1 MESKLS
7 SLPNS
12 PGVYIFKDAHNTIL
26 YIGKAKYIRKRVSSY
41 FKKNSTDWKIHAL
54 LQEHATIDYIITKN
68 ETAALLLEAQLIKD
82 HKPKYNVLLKAG
94 DPFLYILFTQEELPR
109 IQLVRHK
116 KEKGSYFGPFL
127 HKAQTRSA
135 FRYLTQTFRLTLCNK
150 TIANGCLDYHLGL
163 CAGTCK
169 PDFDAADYRMRL
181 QLAQDALNS
190 NSTAFLKTIKEKI
203 SEYNEQLE
211 FEKSKYL
218 TEYLVNFDT
227 IFTTLKTRFKMATFE
242 DAIMAITAPKH
253 HVSALAQQA
262 GPALQEM
269 LGLTSPI
276 NSIDC
281 FDISHFQSHFLV
293 GSCIR
298 FTNGVPD
305 KNKFRRFKIKSLTEQ
320 NDYAALQE
328 IVTRRYKE
336 AQELPDLILID
347 GGKGQL
353 NAIVPLIGS
362 TPCVSLAKK
371 EERLFTPQH
380 PDGIPLDIRTA
391 VGQLL
396 IALRDY
402 AHHFAVSYHRLQR
415 RKSLGE

>member
-1 MESKLS
+1 MESKIS
-7 SLPNS
+7 ALPTA
-12 PGVYIFKDAHNTIL
+12 PGIYIFKDAKNTIL
-26 YIGKAKYIRKRVSSY
+26 YIGKAKSIRKRVSSY
-41 FKKNSTDWKIHAL
+41 FKKNSSDWKVHAL
-54 LQEHATIDYIITKN
+54 LQEHATIDYIITQN

-116 KEKGSYFGPFL
+116 KQKGIYFGPFL
-127 HKAQTRSA
+127 QKAQTRSA
-135 FRYLTQTFRLTLCNK
+135 FRYLMQTFRLTLCNK

-169 PDFDAADYRMRL
+169 PDFDKADYLVRL

-190 NSTAFLKTIKEKI
+190 NSTAFVKTIKAKI
-203 SEYNEQLE
+203 GEYNHQLE
-211 FEKSKYL
+211 FEKSKHL
-218 TEYLVNFDT
+218 TEYLLNFNT

-242 DAIMAITAPKH
+242 DAVMAITAPKH

-262 GPALQEM
+262 GPALQQM
-269 LGLTSPI
+269 LGLAQPI

-281 FDISHFQSHFLV
+281 FDISHFQSSFLV
-293 GSCIR
+293 GSCVR
-298 FTNGVPD
+298 FTNGVPE

-328 IVTRRYKE
+328 IVARRYKDPS
-336 AQELPDLILID
+336 ELPDLILID

-353 NAIVPLIGS
+353 NAVLPLVGS
-362 TPCVSLAKK
+362 TPCASLAKR
-371 EERLFTPQH
+371 EERLFTPHH
-380 PDGIPLDIRTA
+380 PDGIPLDIRTP

-402 AHHFAVSYHRLQR
+402 AHHFAISYHRSKR
-415 RKSLGE
+415 RKALGE

>member
-1 MESKLS
+1 MESRVS
-7 SLPNS
+7 TLPIG
-12 PGVYIFKDAHNTIL
+12 PGVYIFKDANNTIL
-26 YIGKAKYIRKRVSSY
+26 YIGKAKSIRKRVSSY
-41 FKKNSTDWKIHAL
+41 FKKNNTDWKIHAL

-94 DPFLYILFTQEELPR
+94 YPFLYILFTHEDLPH

-116 KEKGSYFGPFL
+116 KQKGTYFGPFL

-135 FRYLTQTFRLTLCNK
+135 FRYLMQTFRLTLCNK

-163 CAGTCK
+163 CAGNCK
-169 PDFDAADYRMRL
+169 PDFNSADYLIRL

-190 NSTAFLKTIKEKI
+190 NSAAFLKTIKASI
-203 SEYNEQLE
+203 GEYNQRLE
-211 FEKSKYL
+211 FEKSKHL
-218 TEYLVNFDT
+218 TEYLLNFDT
-227 IFTTLKTRFKMATFE
+227 IFTTLKTRFKMATFH

-253 HVSALAQQA
+253 HVSALAQQG
-262 GPALQEM
+262 GPALQE
-269 LGLTSPI
+269 LVGSA
-276 NSIDC
+276 NSIATIDC
-281 FDISHFQSHFLV
+281 FDISHFQGKFLV
-293 GSCIR
+293 GSCVR

-305 KNKFRRFKIKSLTEQ
+305 KNKFRRFTIKSLTEQ

-328 IVTRRYKE
+328 IVARRYKDPD
-336 AQELPDLILID
+336 ELPDLILID
-347 GGKGQL
+347 GGKGQR
-353 NAIVPLIGS
+353 NAVLPLVGS
-362 TPCVSLAKK
+362 TLCVSLAKR
-371 EERLFTPQH
+371 EERLFTPLH

-402 AHHFAVSYHRLQR
+402 AHHFAISYHRLKR
-415 RKSLGE
+415 RKAVGE